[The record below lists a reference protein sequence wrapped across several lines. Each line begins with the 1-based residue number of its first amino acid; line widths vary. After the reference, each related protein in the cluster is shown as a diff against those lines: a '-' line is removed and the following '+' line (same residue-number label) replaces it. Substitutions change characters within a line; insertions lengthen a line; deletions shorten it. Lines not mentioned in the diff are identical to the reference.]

1 MQEKFKIP
9 INTIAV
15 VGILILVAFTVI
27 FIVINKRSNEATEE
41 IAIELATNMTA
52 RHGDEIKFIFDQALI
67 STKGVNQAILETDM
81 DHGHG
86 REFILRLLKS
96 HLENNPEFLG
106 IWVAFEP
113 DAFESDEK
121 YLDSPG
127 TDYTGRF
134 VPYYHRLDDN
144 MELDICYNPD
154 NYDYYKKPKATLKD
168 QLLQPLTYTVER
180 KKVTVVTVSTPIIK
194 DGEFKGA
201 VGVDYNLADLQEKIS
216 GLKFNEK
223 GYASLVSNDGYMVA
237 HPDSTNVGKFFSFF
251 SNNPKIYSSLL
262 LGESY
267 YDKVYDEGVDEE
279 IYRFISPIYI
289 RFNENPWLL
298 VLNIP
303 LSTLNKDF
311 VQIRNS
317 VLLVGVLSIFLILS
331 LIAYSISRWN
341 QEAKDRMDAQAQLSD
356 SYAQLMSYM
365 EGPEYVNIYSLD
377 RNYCYLNF
385 NSYHK
390 KEMKNSFNAKPE
402 TGKNILKLFPQS
414 IAENIKQNYDRA
426 LDGEHFI
433 VTSEYD
439 GNYFQ
444 QIFNPIY
451 NMHDKVIGLTSNFI
465 NITDKVNVQKELEK
479 YREHLEELVEERTQ
493 EITKQ
498 KEFFQNIIDQDPSQI
513 FVRDAMGRYVML
525 NTASAKTF
533 HQTVDELIGKTV
545 FETHHDHEE
554 AKEFAEEDRRILKD
568 DLIISYESHVVSREG
583 DERWYY
589 ANKSRL
595 RLGEEYFVL
604 GVFVDI
610 THLKNTERRL
620 QLANNELND
629 TVNKLKNTQFK
640 LIESE
645 KMASLGQLTAGIA
658 HEINNPIN
666 FVAGNVSPLMQDL
679 QDLKKLAEEISDIN
693 GDSDEPLD
701 KLKEIINSYDLKF
714 VIEEMEMLLKGVK
727 DGADRI
733 NGIVKNL
740 GTFASPEEK
749 DLSPY
754 NLIVGLNSTME
765 LVRYNVKDRIT
776 FQTEFDDIP
785 TISCYPNKLNQVF
798 LNLINNAIQA
808 IPKQGKIT
816 IQAKNLDEDNIE
828 ITIADTGE
836 GIPDEVRS
844 KIFDPFFTTKEVGK
858 GTGLGLPLSFSIV
871 EQHGGNLSFESEL
884 GKGTTFRVVLP
895 AKKPANQN
903 SLI

>member
-27 FIVINKRSNEATEE
+27 FIVINKRSNEATRE

-52 RHGDEIKFIFDQALI
+52 RHGDEIKFIFDQALL
-67 STKGVNQAILETDM
+67 STKAINQAIVETEM
-81 DHGHG
+81 DHDHG
-86 REFILRLLKS
+86 REFILRLLRS
-96 HLENNPEFLG
+96 HLENNPSFLG
-106 IWVAFEP
+106 IWVVFEP
-113 DAFESDEK
+113 DAFQSDE
-121 YLDSPG
+121 LFIGDDG

-134 VPYYHRLDDN
+134 VPYYHRLEN
-144 MELDICYNPD
+144 ELELDICYNPD
-154 NYDYYKKPKATLKD
+154 NYDYYKRPKISRTD
-168 QLLQPLTYTVER
+168 QLLQPLTYTVEE
-180 KKVTVVTVSTPIIK
+180 KKVTVVTISTPILIN
-194 DGEFKGA
+194 GEFKGA
-201 VGVDYNLADLQEKIS
+201 VGVDYNLKLLQEKIAN
-216 GLKFNEK
+216 LTLNDR

-237 HPDSTNVGKFFSFF
+237 HPDSMMVGKFFSFF
-251 SNNPKIYSSLL
+251 RNNPKIYSSLL

-267 YDKVYDEGVDEE
+267 YDQIHDEDVDEE

-298 VLNIP
+298 VLHIP
-303 LSTLNKDF
+303 LSTLNRDF

-317 VLLVGVLSIFLILS
+317 VLLIGMLSIFLIIA
-331 LIAYSISRWN
+331 LIAYSISRWS
-341 QEAKDRMDAQAQLSD
+341 QEAKERKDAQAQLSD

-385 NSYHK
+385 NSYHR

-402 TGKNILKLFPQS
+402 KGKNILELFPKS
-414 IAENIKQNYDRA
+414 IADNIKLNYDRA
-426 LDGEHFI
+426 LEGEHFI
-433 VTSEYD
+433 VTSEYN
-439 GNYFQ
+439 GSYFQ

-451 NMHDKVIGLTSNFI
+451 NNQGKVIGLTSNFI

-513 FVRDAMGRYVML
+513 FVRDALGRYVLL

-545 FETHHDHEE
+545 FETHHDPEE

-568 DLIISYESHVVSREG
+568 DLIISYESHVVNREG
-583 DERWYY
+583 EERWYY

-595 RLGEEYFVL
+595 KLGDEYFVL

-679 QDLKKLAEEISDIN
+679 QDLKKLAGEISQIN
-693 GDSDEPLD
+693 GESGEPVS
-701 KLKEIINSYDLKF
+701 KLKEIIANYDLQF

-754 NLIVGLNSTME
+754 NLIIGLNSTME

-776 FQTEFDDIP
+776 FDTEFEELP

-816 IQAKNLDEDNIE
+816 IRARNLNEDFIE
-828 ITIADTGE
+828 ISIRDTGE
-836 GIPDEVRS
+836 GIPEEVRS

-871 EQHGGNLSFESEL
+871 EQHGGTLSFESEI
-884 GKGTTFRVVLP
+884 GKGTVFIVKLP
-895 AKKPANQN
+895 VIKPANQN
-903 SLI
+903 SLN